1 MPGAPNPA
9 TAGQNIPGQAS
20 PLQLAAAWIQAGGPV
35 DQTTTAVAV
44 ALAESGGKLT
54 AINHDSNGSTDY
66 GPWQVNSINGGSTAD
81 YNIGT
86 NAKNAVSVYNSQGW
100 GAWSTYK
107 NGKWKT
113 FYFQGL
119 NAAQVATS
127 STANQL
133 AGALIPLLGVAGAAA
148 LPGEVGAA
156 EATAG
161 AGGAGGGLS
170 ATSLASKA
178 GQAYA
183 TGKQALGI
191 AALASVLL
199 DPKHWL
205 RILMVV
211 GGILLI
217 LVALIYMVRTQIMK

>member
-9 TAGQNIPGQAS
+9 TAGQNVPGQAS

-35 DQTTTAVAV
+35 SETATAVAV

-54 AINHDSNGSTDY
+54 AIDHDSNGSTDY
-66 GPWQVNSINGGSTAD
+66 GPWQVNSVNGGSTAD
-81 YNIGT
+81 YNLLT
-86 NAKNAVSVYNSQGW
+86 NAKNAVSVYQSQGW
-100 GAWSTYK
+100 GAWSTYN

-113 FYFQGL
+113 FYYQGV
-119 NAAQVATS
+119 NAAQVATA

-133 AGALIPLLGVAGAAA
+133 AGALIPLLGVGSAAL

-161 AGGAGGGLS
+161 ASGAGGAGT
-170 ATSLASKA
+170 ATSLATKA

-205 RILMVV
+205 RILMIV
-211 GGILLI
+211 GGGLLI
-217 LVALIYMVRTQIMK
+217 LLALVYMVKSQALK